1 MWLSVA
7 AGFIFAREGRHQ
19 LKRTSP
25 PPKKEN
31 KQMTQ
36 FFDPKQKTALL
47 AIFLLIFTAPVTGA
61 AVAATASQQ
70 TAGHLSS
77 LQPKTHDAALAMSA
91 ETVLVK
97 SKRGEL
103 LHLVDVRSPEEFKRL
118 RIRGAI
124 NVPLHFVKTKRFLK
138 DAPVVLINEGYHTSP
153 LEQECATLR
162 DLGFTVFILDGGIC
176 GGAMKGYGLQGDQ
189 LALDDLRRVSPRQFS
204 QEKDY
209 ANSLILDISA
219 VPVEGARELI
229 PAAIHMA
236 DLADNH
242 QSMLKLR
249 QTVEQRRGER
259 FFNVLVVS
267 AAGENYEEVQKHLAL
282 AGINAFYLEGG
293 LSAYQ
298 SYAQNLALS
307 WMPREKRVKSVG
319 ACRPCGEK
327 VSE

>member
-1 MWLSVA
+1 MTHSASHRTTICLIAMFLTILAPFVARADVA
-7 AGFIFAREGRHQ
+7 AG
-19 LKRTSP
+19 
-25 PPKKEN
+25 
-31 KQMTQ
+31 
-36 FFDPKQKTALL
+36 
-47 AIFLLIFTAPVTGA
+47 
-61 AVAATASQQ
+61 VAQQASD
-70 TAGHLSS
+70 HLSS
-77 LQPKTHDAALAMSA
+77 LQSKTHDAALAMSA

-97 SKRGEL
+97 SKRGEV
-103 LHLVDVRSPEEFKRL
+103 LHLVDVRSPEDFSRL
-118 RIRGAI
+118 RIPGTI
-124 NVPLHFVKTKRFLK
+124 NIPLHFVKTKRFLQ

-153 LEQECATLR
+153 LEQECAALR
-162 DLGFTVFILDGGIC
+162 DSGFTAFILDGGIC
-176 GGAMKGYGLQGDQ
+176 SWAMKGYNLQGDQ

-219 VPVEGARELI
+219 APVDGARELI

-242 QSMLKLR
+242 RSMLKLR
-249 QTVEQRRGER
+249 QAVEQRRGER
-259 FFNVLVVS
+259 FFNILVVS

-298 SYAQNLALS
+298 SYVQNLALS
-307 WMPREKRVKSVG
+307 WMPPANRVKSVG

-327 VSE
+327 VSQ